1 MWLFQ
6 LRWTRKCYRKKIIY
20 GYRLLLEIKIPAL
33 SLWWKKKRK
42 VLCAGKGQVQAY
54 NGSFCQLSFVSTK
67 CYIPFTGDEY
77 CSCLQTDP
85 GWLGVD
91 CRHFKVILLYL
102 CLCFS
107 SAYFQ
112 FAVVLGKRFDSWFKM
127 CTPRRFQE
135 AFRQRDKACLFM
147 LLCSMCSVAII
158 HTPHCAQIPGYESQ
172 SNSYLA
178 DLVTRSAVPWGSKPL
193 QHCLSHPFSLFP
205 TLYMLLRK
213 KKKKRRR
220 KWNCNEKV
228 SCKQHA
234 WHSGL

>member
-6 LRWTRKCYRKKIIY
+6 LRWTRKCYREKKIIY
-20 GYRLLLEIKIPAL
+20 GYRLLLEIKISAL
-33 SLWWKKKRK
+33 SLRWKKKRK

-77 CSCLQTDP
+77 RSCLQTDL

-91 CRHFKVILLYL
+91 CRHFKVILLHL

-135 AFRQRDKACLFM
+135 VFRQRDKACLFM

-158 HTPHCAQIPGYESQ
+158 HTSHCAQIPGYESQ
-172 SNSYLA
+172 SNSYLV
-178 DLVTRSAVPWGSKPL
+178 DLLTCKCCSPRKQASCSTGSL
-193 QHCLSHPFSLFP
+193 ILLFP
-205 TLYMLLRK
+205 VLYMLLRK
-213 KKKKRRR
+213 IVAWKTQ
-220 KWNCNEKV
+220 EKL
-228 SCKQHA
+228 KP
-234 WHSGL
+234 